1 MGVKFKEFLN
11 ELKNVKTI
19 GLTCNAANVFEKLF
33 WAIIG
38 ILGIAWGFYFI
49 PSNVEVWVT
58 NPSIITRSDLNLSQI
73 KYPAITIKPSGINKY
88 SIAERFINYLKP
100 ENLPIQLRQI
110 RTLLVKCATLKNQEN
125 ELQSDRYY
133 YTKFQNDCI
142 YKFDLKGKDKAL
154 CEVLDLSTTLLYSR
168 AGSVPEFFGSGSDFG
183 YTFGFGSDRFY

>member
-110 RTLLVKCATLKNQEN
+110 RTLLLKCATLRNQEN
-125 ELQSDRYY
+125 ELKSDRNY

-142 YKFDLKGKDKAL
+142 YKF
-154 CEVLDLSTTLLYSR
+154 
-168 AGSVPEFFGSGSDFG
+168 
-183 YTFGFGSDRFY
+183 